1 MERVVKPLLDSHM
14 QVLLLE
20 LLAALKLLRY
30 CILCYSEQTRWLR
43 TTRLQPAHLSGSMLC
58 LPKHRSSTL
67 NKAP

>member
-30 CILCYSEQTRWLR
+30 CILRYSEH
-43 TTRLQPAHLSGSMLC
+43 A
-58 LPKHRSSTL
+58 
-67 NKAP
+67 